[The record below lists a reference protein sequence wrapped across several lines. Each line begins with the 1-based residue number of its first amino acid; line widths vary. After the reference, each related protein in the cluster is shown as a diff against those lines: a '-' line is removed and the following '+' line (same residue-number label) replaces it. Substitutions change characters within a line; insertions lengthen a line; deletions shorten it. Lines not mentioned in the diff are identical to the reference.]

1 MEPEETPVIVKD
13 SAAPAQL
20 MTALRSLLLAAGAYA
35 VGRGW
40 VDDGLVQAAV
50 PVLLIVGPLIW
61 SQFST
66 RKKQAQLVTLA
77 NRVPDSVA
85 KVV

>member
-1 MEPEETPVIVKD
+1 MEPEETPVVVKE
-13 SAAPAQL
+13 SAVPAQTL
-20 MTALRSLLLAAGAYA
+20 TAFRSLLLALGSYA

-40 VDDGLVQAAV
+40 IDDGILQALV
-50 PVLLIVGPLIW
+50 PVVLIVGPLLW
-61 SQFST
+61 SQLAT

-77 NRVPDSVA
+77 QRVPDSVA

>member
-1 MEPEETPVIVKD
+1 MEPEETPVVVKD
-13 SAAPAQL
+13 SAAPAQF
-20 MTALRSLLLAAGAYA
+20 MTALRSLLLALGSYA

-40 VDDGLVQAAV
+40 IDDGLLQAIIPVALV
-50 PVLLIVGPLIW
+50 VGPVLW
-61 SQFST
+61 AQFST

-77 NRVPDSVA
+77 NRVPDNVA